1 MRLYVVTTG
10 VLFGIVTLAHVWRMI
25 EEGRSVAA
33 NPWYLVIT
41 ILTAV
46 LAVWAWRVARGRA
59 QP

>member
-1 MRLYVVTTG
+1 